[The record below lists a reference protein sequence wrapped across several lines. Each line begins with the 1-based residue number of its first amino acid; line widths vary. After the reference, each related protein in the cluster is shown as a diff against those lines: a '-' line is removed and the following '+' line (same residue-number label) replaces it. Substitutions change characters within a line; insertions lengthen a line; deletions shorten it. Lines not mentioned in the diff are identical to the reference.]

1 MQTLPNFQVAA
12 RKRVVGEGMDMIVKC
27 ALEEEFVKLAVGT
40 TWLLK
45 KSQVKNSQSNSDCNQ
60 LEAVTSG
67 HIDSYGFS
75 SSQNTIAG
83 WGDSS
88 IHAVYHQWGG
98 IHGFLSFSPE
108 GRMRE
113 NYNE

>member
-1 MQTLPNFQVAA
+1 
-12 RKRVVGEGMDMIVKC
+12 MIVKC

-98 IHGFLSFSPE
+98 DTWISFIQPR
-108 GRMRE
+108 GQ
-113 NYNE
+113 NERKL